1 MKLSD
6 IKGGHRLERD
16 GEFLSIA
23 EMPRWRSGT
32 LVPIIDAAQIERL
45 TAVNFTGCV
54 IITKTLVPKVPK
66 GVGVIVSDRP
76 FEELCEIH
84 NSLVKEGSF
93 YKPPADNA
101 IDSSAEI
108 HQTAVISGKG
118 VRIGKR
124 CIIAPKAM
132 ILEGSTLEDDVVIG
146 PGTVI
151 GGEDPLSFRKG
162 SALEKA
168 RSSGGVII
176 RKDVEIH
183 ANCKVSRAVFGGSTE
198 VGAGA
203 KFDNLISIGQNAK
216 VGERSFLAAC
226 ATICSNVD
234 MGEEAW
240 IGPNSTVSS
249 GVTLGGK
256 AYVTI
261 GAVVVGDVGQ
271 GKKVTGNPAIDHDIF
286 IERLKKMR

>member
-1 MKLSD
+1 MKLSEV
-6 IKGGHRLERD
+6 KGGHRVERD

-23 EMPRWRSGT
+23 EMPRWRSGA
-32 LVPIIDAAQIERL
+32 LVPITDAAQIERL
-45 TAVNFTGCV
+45 AAVNFTGCV
-54 IITKTLVPKVPK
+54 IVTKTLVPKVPK
-66 GVGVIVSDRP
+66 GVGVIVSDRS

-84 NSLVKEGSF
+84 NDIVKEGSF
-93 YKPPADNA
+93 YKPLVENV
-101 IDSSAEI
+101 IDCSAEI

-124 CIIAPKAM
+124 CISGPKAM
-132 ILEGSTLEDDVVIG
+132 ILEGSTLEDDAVIG
-146 PGTVI
+146 PGAVI
-151 GGEDPLSFRKG
+151 GNEDPLSFRKG

-168 RSSGGVII
+168 LSSGGVII

-183 ANCKVSRAVFGGSTE
+183 ANCNVSRAVFGGSTE
-198 VGAGA
+198 IGAGA

-226 ATICSNVD
+226 ASIGSNVD
-234 MGEEAW
+234 MGEEVW

-249 GVTLGGK
+249 GVTLGDK